1 MSDIVQQLRSYAQ
14 CADAFG
20 FPDDAHIS
28 VRAAAEIER
37 LRGAVV
43 RIERLAANN
52 ETGCGTC
59 VSVIYECQAALS
71 TPEATP

>member
-28 VRAAAEIER
+28 VRAADEIAR
-37 LRGAVV
+37 LRGLLRRVVPYLDRGLESLHAEIAAAVG
-43 RIERLAANN
+43 A
-52 ETGCGTC
+52 
-59 VSVIYECQAALS
+59 
-71 TPEATP
+71 PEATP